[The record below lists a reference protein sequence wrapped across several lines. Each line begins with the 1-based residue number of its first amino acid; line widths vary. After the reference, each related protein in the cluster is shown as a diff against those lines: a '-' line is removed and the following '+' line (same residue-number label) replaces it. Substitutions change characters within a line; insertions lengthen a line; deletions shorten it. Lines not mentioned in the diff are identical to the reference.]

1 MESFIIFVVGFI
13 LGIVFVR
20 LCGKRDG
27 RIVIGGDKYFVGITT
42 KPEEIVKRKTIT
54 LKVIKQ

>member
-27 RIVIGGDKYFVGITT
+27 RIVLGDDKFFVGITT
-42 KPEEIVKRKTIT
+42 SPEDMTKRKTIT

>member
-1 MESFIIFVVGFI
+1 MESFIIFAVGFI

-20 LCGKRDG
+20 LCSKKDG
-27 RIVIGGDKYFVGITT
+27 RIVLGDDKYFVGITT
-42 KPEEIVKRKTIT
+42 SPEEMSKRKTIT